1 MSILEGTVFHML
13 CYVSVIDSTSF
24 TFNVTVWLDKV
35 VWVTGSQ
42 EPSVLIESIESFL
55 GKAFIAV
62 VAS

>member
-1 MSILEGTVFHML
+1 ML
-13 CYVSVIDSTSF
+13 VLLTAHF
-24 TFNVTVWLDKV
+24 FPFNVTVWLDKV